1 MMAGYLPTPLRA
13 RSVFRLSIVA
23 LGGNGTP
30 GETPMILFAQRHARL
45 VRGGGPYGV
54 ETAHILIISHNLPGN
69 YAFSSLVSS
78 DQTISLDQMAETS
91 PTKDISF
98 QQLAVAR
105 RSTQAVSDFLE
116 KQLLGYLDTLRS
128 LLLPDRVLGKFAGS
142 KFEVPGAEKALTEL
156 QENYR
161 RLPNKPFDFPKE
173 FETDWLGEVG
183 AKLDVQRWE
192 YYREISTEFG
202 KRTILIT
209 SPTRWV
215 LAYGPGYSVS
225 QAIRAF
231 AQKQDRRG
239 TDQLRQFV
247 INTLVMQ
254 SLIARSGGLSSI
266 LAELRYDVTTGSH
279 PAFSGLP
286 AIVIQSQIPT
296 FLPPEPIIA
305 AATDL
310 SGVDAFIELID
321 VESIR
326 QLSDPFK
333 QRISELIPQQP

>member
-1 MMAGYLPTPLRA
+1 
-13 RSVFRLSIVA
+13 
-23 LGGNGTP
+23 
-30 GETPMILFAQRHARL
+30 
-45 VRGGGPYGV
+45 
-54 ETAHILIISHNLPGN
+54 
-69 YAFSSLVSS
+69 
-78 DQTISLDQMAETS
+78 MAETS
-91 PTKDISF
+91 LSPTKNISF
-98 QQLAVAR
+98 EQLAVAR
-105 RSTQAVSDFLE
+105 RSTQAVSEFLE

-128 LLLPDRVLGKFAGS
+128 LFLPERVLGKFAGS

-161 RLPNKPFDFPKE
+161 RLPGKPFDFAKE

-192 YYREISTEFG
+192 YYREISSESG

-225 QAIRAF
+225 EAIRAF
-231 AQKQDRRG
+231 AHKQDRRG

-247 INTLVMQ
+247 VNTLVMQ

-266 LAELRYDVTTGSH
+266 FAELRYGVTTQTH

-286 AIVIQSQIPT
+286 AILIQSQIPT

-333 QRISELIPQQP
+333 QRISQLIPQQP